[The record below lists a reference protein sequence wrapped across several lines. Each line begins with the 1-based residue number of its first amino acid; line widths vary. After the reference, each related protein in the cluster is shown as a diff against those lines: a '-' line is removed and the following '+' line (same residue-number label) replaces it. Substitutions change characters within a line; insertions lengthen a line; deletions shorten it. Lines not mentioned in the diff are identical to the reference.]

1 MEIGLY
7 IIMFVLGAC
16 LGSFLCCQARRLRLR
31 DTQKGKRRKKPLGSR
46 SVCLHC
52 RKQLKWYD
60 NLPIASWLILRGK
73 CRYCHKKIGLAEIL
87 SELGTGLAFIAVAF
101 GFGQLISSTSIIA
114 IFRSADIIN
123 IASFAITLIFAL
135 TLIFLAIYDGLYG
148 ELPSLCLTL
157 SIICAIITLT
167 LRTWASLSVSPFAPD
182 LIVQPLLAT
191 LILGGLYLALY
202 LISKGKW
209 VGDGDWLLGT
219 AIALALGTPWLA
231 LITLFLANLTACLV
245 MYPIVKSKRT
255 HKIHFGPFLV
265 IAFFITYAFAHFFTI
280 MI

>member
-1 MEIGLY
+1 
-7 IIMFVLGAC
+7 MFVLGAC

-31 DTQKGKRRKKPLGSR
+31 EMQKGKHRKKPLSPR

-52 RKQLKWYD
+52 HKQLKWYD
-60 NLPIASWLILRGK
+60 NLPVISWLILRGK

-87 SELGTGLAFIAVAF
+87 SELGTGLAFIAVTF
-101 GFGQLISSTSIIA
+101 GFEYFANGASIITV
-114 IFRSADIIN
+114 FESADIIG
-123 IASFAITLIFAL
+123 IATLITTL
-135 TLIFLAIYDGLYG
+135 ILSLVLIFLAIYDGLYG

-167 LRTWASLSVSPFAPD
+167 LRTWASFSVAHFAPD

-191 LILGGLYLALY
+191 LILGGLYLVLY